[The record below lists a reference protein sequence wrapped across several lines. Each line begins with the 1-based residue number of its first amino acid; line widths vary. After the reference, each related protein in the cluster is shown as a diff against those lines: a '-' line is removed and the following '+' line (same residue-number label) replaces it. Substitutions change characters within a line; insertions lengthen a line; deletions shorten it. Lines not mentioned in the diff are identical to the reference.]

1 MTNSP
6 QSSYDE
12 AKRLARHP
20 DAEVRRKLAAREDVR
35 PEILYYLAGDASA
48 EVRRQI
54 ALNAQTPVQAD
65 LILARDES
73 EEVRSNLVRKVGRLA
88 PNLSAEERRQ
98 VHLRVTDVLETLAR
112 DQVTRVRQIL
122 SETLKD
128 VADAPRSVIKQLS
141 RDAALEVAAPVLQ
154 FSPLL
159 TDEDLLEIIGASPSR
174 GALGAIS
181 RRAGL
186 GEQVSDAIVAT
197 EDVPAVAVLLANS
210 SAQIREETLDFIID
224 RANAVEAWHA
234 PLVHRP
240 QLPAAAATRLAS
252 FLAEN
257 LIEHLKKHPDL
268 DSTTVSEI
276 AAEMRRRLAADGE
289 LRWGKTSAAPTELAE
304 PAEVA
309 RRPGR
314 ESSEPD
320 ATRPTSKAPAN
331 EPKSEEEWD
340 AIERPSPAGPASA
353 TGEGEPDWAESGSN
367 QVQHVSPDGRR
378 NPVLPNEP
386 GSAEAGPPTRRK
398 PGEVS
403 QAPGAGTGR
412 PPAPQVPTKPKGTP
426 LEDDEPAWAATQPS
440 GSHARPGPVDD
451 DDSGWVASTPKKT
464 VFDDED
470 DVIEETPLERAR
482 ALHGAG
488 KLTEDAVLASLAA
501 GDRVFVSAALAV
513 RANLPPSVVTQIVA
527 SRSAKAMVSLAWRA
541 GLSMRVATQLQM
553 KLAGISPRAVAQPRP
568 GSAYPLTDEEMTWQL
583 EFFGV

>member
-35 PEILYYLAGDASA
+35 PEILYFLAGDASA

-73 EEVRSNLVRKVGRLA
+73 EDVRSNLVRKVGRLA
-88 PNLSAEERRQ
+88 PNLSADERRQ
-98 VHLRVTDVLETLAR
+98 VQLRVTDVLETLAR

-141 RDAALEVAAPVLQ
+141 RDAALEVVAPVLQ

-159 TDEDLLEIIGASPSR
+159 TDEDLLEIIGASPSS

-186 GEQVSDAIVAT
+186 REQVSDAIVAT

-252 FLAEN
+252 FVAEN

-276 AAEMRRRLAADGE
+276 ASEMRRRLAADGE
-289 LRWGKTSAAPTELAE
+289 LRWAKKSSD
-304 PAEVA
+304 PAESAKSTESAVVA
-309 RRPGR
+309 RRSGV
-314 ESSEPD
+314 ESPETDGPW
-320 ATRPTSKAPAN
+320 PTNKAPPN
-331 EPKSEEEWD
+331 GPKSEEEW
-340 AIERPSPAGPASA
+340 AALERPSPPGPTSA
-353 TGEGEPDWAESGSN
+353 TGKGKPDWAAAGSS
-367 QVQHVSPDGRR
+367 QVQHLSPDGQR
-378 NPVLPNEP
+378 NNPGLPNEL
-386 GSAEAGPPTRRK
+386 GSADPGPPARRRSSDVSPAATAAGSDRPSAAQIPSTRK
-398 PGEVS
+398 
-403 QAPGAGTGR
+403 GAL
-412 PPAPQVPTKPKGTP
+412 PD
-426 LEDDEPAWAATQPS
+426 DDEPAWAATQPS
-440 GSHARPGPVDD
+440 GSLATPGPKEEDD
-451 DDSGWVASTPKKT
+451 DTGWVASTPKKPCST
-464 VFDDED
+464 MKTMRP
-470 DVIEETPLERAR
+470 IKR
-482 ALHGAG
+482 
-488 KLTEDAVLASLAA
+488 
-501 GDRVFVSAALAV
+501 
-513 RANLPPSVVTQIVA
+513 
-527 SRSAKAMVSLAWRA
+527 RSNA
-541 GLSMRVATQLQM
+541 
-553 KLAGISPRAVAQPRP
+553 P
-568 GSAYPLTDEEMTWQL
+568 GPCTGPES
-583 EFFGV
+583 

>member
-1 MTNSP
+1 MTNPPRS
-6 QSSYDE
+6 SSYDE

-88 PNLSAEERRQ
+88 PNLSADERRQ
-98 VHLRVTDVLETLAR
+98 VQLRVTEVLETLAR

-128 VADAPRSVIKQLS
+128 VADAPRSVIKHLS

-159 TDEDLLEIIGASPSR
+159 TDEDLLEIIGASPSS

-186 GEQVSDAIVAT
+186 GGQVSDAIVAT

-224 RANAVEAWHA
+224 KANAVEAWHA

-240 QLPAAAATRLAS
+240 QLPAAAAKRLAS
-252 FLAEN
+252 FVAEN

-276 AAEMRRRLAADGE
+276 ASEMRRRLAADGE
-289 LRWGKTSAAPTELAE
+289 LRWAKTSAAPAATAE
-304 PAEVA
+304 SAEVA

-314 ESSEPD
+314 ESPELD
-320 ATRPTSKAPAN
+320 APRPTNKAPAN
-331 EPKSEEEWD
+331 GPKSEEEWD
-340 AIERPSPAGPASA
+340 AIESPSPAGPD
-353 TGEGEPDWAESGSN
+353 TGADKSEPDWAAAGSN
-367 QVQHVSPDGRR
+367 QVQHLSPDGRR
-378 NPVLPNEP
+378 NPALPDEP
-386 GSAEAGPPTRRK
+386 GSAEAGLPSRRK
-398 PGEVS
+398 PGDVS
-403 QAPGAGTGR
+403 QAPGAGTSR
-412 PPAPQVPTKPKGTP
+412 PSAPQVPTKPKVTP
-426 LEDDEPAWAATQPS
+426 LDDDEPAWAATQPS
-440 GSHARPGPVDD
+440 GSRAAPGPRDD
-451 DDSGWVASTPKKT
+451 DEDTGWVASTPKKT

-482 ALHGAG
+482 ALQVAG
-488 KLTEDAVLASLAA
+488 KLTEDAVLASPAA
-501 GDRVFVSAALAV
+501 ATACLSTRRWPCAPTC
-513 RANLPPSVVTQIVA
+513 RPPS
-527 SRSAKAMVSLAWRA
+527 
-541 GLSMRVATQLQM
+541 
-553 KLAGISPRAVAQPRP
+553 
-568 GSAYPLTDEEMTWQL
+568 
-583 EFFGV
+583 